1 MPSQMLL
8 WIDESTSLP
17 QIPSQILEYANN
29 LQTLTQ
35 TLTAPPV
42 VMRPHVVR
50 GTCQFC
56 GCHGNSCLDRT
67 GERCDWLDGDHTC
80 CNAEPCRA
88 RLAAAAAVPSTAKPL
103 AQKKPAKAA
112 LKKRRYAGSRVDR
125 AWNRYLS
132 S

>member
-1 MPSQMLL
+1 MLL
-8 WIDESTSLP
+8 WIDESVSLP
-17 QIPSQILEYANN
+17 QVPSQIFEYENN
-29 LQTLTQ
+29 LQTFTQ

-42 VMRPHVVR
+42 AMRSHVVR

-67 GERCDWLDGDHTC
+67 GDRCDWLDGDHTC

-88 RLAAAAAVPSTAKPL
+88 RFAALPTPTFKHVA
-103 AQKKPAKAA
+103 KKPVKLAV
-112 LKKRRYAGSRVDR
+112 KKRRYAGSRVDR